1 MKKIIVL
8 GSGLVGSVM
17 ATDLAKKYEVTSV
30 DISKKNL
37 DKIHS
42 EKINKICADVL
53 EKDVLENLIKNFDLQ
68 SGQYFVNIANANG
81 LTITTKKLLVVK

>member
-53 EKDVLENLIKNFDLQ
+53 EKDILYMNSRKQPIVHARMFYNYYLW
-68 SGQYFVNIANANG
+68 
-81 LTITTKKLLVVK
+81 KKHKVPHVH

>member
-17 ATDLAKKYEVTSV
+17 AVDLAKKYEVTSV

-37 DKIHS
+37 DRIHS

-53 EKDVLENLIKNFDLQ
+53 EKDVLENLIRRQIKNKH
-68 SGQYFVNIANANG
+68 V
-81 LTITTKKLLVVK
+81 TTNKNKI

>member
-42 EKINKICADVL
+42 EKINKICADVSRKRCFR
-53 EKDVLENLIKNFDLQ
+53 EFN
-68 SGQYFVNIANANG
+68 
-81 LTITTKKLLVVK
+81 